1 MYPMTNAVLLQ
12 SSIIHGLFLLAVLAV
27 TYEKLPMWIIV
38 GVVLVLITSCW
49 NHGTTSQYAMW
60 CDQGITTII
69 TVIILFV
76 LLTTKIPYGEY
87 IGYGIILAAVLWLL
101 SYQYTNKIRNRLHLA
116 AHAISTIS
124 VAAFLFMV
132 YNLHN
137 SPFPR
142 Q

>member
-12 SSIIHGLFLLAVLAV
+12 SSIVHGLFLLAVLAV
-27 TYEKLPMWIIV
+27 TYEKLPTWVLV

-60 CDQGITTII
+60 CDRGITAII
-69 TVIILFV
+69 TGIILFV

-87 IGYGIILAAVLWLL
+87 IGYGIILAAILWLS
-101 SYQYTNKIRNRLHLA
+101 SYQYSGKLRNRLHLA
-116 AHAISTIS
+116 AHTISTIY
-124 VAAFLFMV
+124 VAAFLFLK
-132 YNLHN
+132 YYDN

-142 Q
+142 